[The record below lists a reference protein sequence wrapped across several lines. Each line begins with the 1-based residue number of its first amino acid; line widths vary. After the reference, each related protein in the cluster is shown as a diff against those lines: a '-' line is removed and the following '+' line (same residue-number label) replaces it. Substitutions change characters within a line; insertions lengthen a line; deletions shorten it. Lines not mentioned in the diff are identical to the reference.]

1 MALLILEIFN
11 LQMSVKTGIILFIT
25 LTVFFGCN
33 ERKSNQSIVS
43 KNQSIDDLFKKVD
56 DQNVDLEKKKFYLK
70 EIENEIE
77 VYDFDTISRDKYIN
91 LALRYYQL
99 NDLKSFKSFSKKIED
114 ESSLIHDTVG
124 MIQSK
129 CFLATYYISKYQ
141 NDSAYYYYSKGEKL
155 SRTHKLKPF
164 LGSILINKAEL
175 LTYQKDFSG
184 SETLATKALRIG
196 NERRDNYLVY
206 ECYLILGK
214 SLKGLNNYEDS
225 MNYYLKA
232 LEKTD
237 VLKENYQYFSLK
249 AQIYNYIALLCQ
261 KQNKH
266 RKAIEYIQ
274 KALLLEDFRYND
286 VRNYC
291 YLKSTLAYSKFKLG
305 DNKCLPLFEET
316 LKIGDSL
323 QSVPIQLTSKLN
335 LSEYYLFQKDS
346 LKAQHFSEEARQLA
360 HKNKVFEDELKAL
373 ELLAKIDPKNDSHYN
388 QRYITLNDSL
398 QNVERATRNK
408 FARIEF
414 ETDEITNQKN
424 LAETEKEKIS
434 AQRWMILGFSL
445 FFIVL
450 LMLLYVSHRQRS
462 KNKELQYRQ
471 QQQQANEEIYRLMF
485 DQQQKI
491 EEGKQ
496 IEKRRI
502 SKELHDGVMGKLTAI
517 RLNLFVLNKKT
528 DPETIT
534 RCMEHVNEIQNIEK
548 EIRKISHDLNH
559 NLFTDVSDFILMV
572 NNLVDNIKEHSHVQ
586 FKIITDE
593 KLDWNIVNSVVK
605 MQVYRILQEAL
616 QNIEKYAQANNV
628 VISMLEKEGKLSVT
642 ITDDG
647 IGFDINSA
655 KNGIG
660 HKNMRERAA
669 EIKGEFAISS
679 IVGKG
684 TKINLI
690 IPT

>member
-1 MALLILEIFN
+1 
-11 LQMSVKTGIILFIT
+11 MSVKTGIILFIT
-25 LTVFFGCN
+25 LIVFFSCDDG
-33 ERKSNQSIVS
+33 KSNRSIVS
-43 KNQSIDDLFKKVD
+43 KKQSIDDLFKKAD
-56 DQNVDLEKKKFYLK
+56 DQNVDLEKRKFHLKKV
-70 EIENEIE
+70 ENELE
-77 VYDFDTISRDKYIN
+77 VCDFDTILRDTYIN
-91 LALRYYQL
+91 LALRYYQI
-99 NDLKSFKSFSKKIED
+99 NDLKSFKSFSKKIE
-114 ESSLIHDTVG
+114 EKSLSIHDTVG

-129 CFLATYYISKYQ
+129 CFLATYFIGKYQ

-155 SRTHKLKPF
+155 SRSHKLKPF

-184 SETLATKALRIG
+184 SETLATQALRIG
-196 NERRDNYLVY
+196 NERNDNSLVY

-214 SLKGLNNYEDS
+214 SLKGLNNDEVS

-237 VLKENYQYFSLK
+237 VLKENYQYLSLK

-266 RKAIEYIQ
+266 KKAIEYIQ
-274 KALLLEDFRYND
+274 KALSLGDFRHND
-286 VRNYC
+286 MRNYC
-291 YLKSTLAYSKFKLG
+291 YLISTLAYSKFKLG
-305 DNKCLPLFEET
+305 DDDCLQLFKET
-316 LKIGDSL
+316 LKTGDSL
-323 QSVPIQLTSKLN
+323 ESIPIQLTSKLY
-335 LSEYYLFQKDS
+335 LSEYYLSKKDS
-346 LKAQHFSEEARQLA
+346 LKAKRFSEEAKQLA
-360 HKNKVFEDELKAL
+360 YKNKVFEDELKAL
-373 ELLAKIDPKNDSHYN
+373 ELLAKIDPVNDSHYN
-388 QRYITLNDSL
+388 QQYITLSDSL

-462 KNKELQYRQ
+462 KDRELQYLQ
-471 QQQQANEEIYRLMF
+471 QQQKANEEIYRLML

-502 SKELHDGVMGKLTAI
+502 SKELHDGVMGKLTSI
-517 RLNLFVLNKKT
+517 RLNLFVLGRNP
-528 DPETIT
+528 DAETLF

-548 EIRKISHDLNH
+548 EIRKISHDLNQ

-572 NNLVDNIKEHSHVQ
+572 NNLVDNIKEHSHVH

-593 KLDWNIVNSVVK
+593 KIDWNIVNSVVK

-616 QNIEKYAQANNV
+616 HNIEKYAQAKNV
-628 VISMLEKEGKLSVT
+628 VISMLEKEQKLSVS

-647 IGFDINSA
+647 IGFDVNMGKS
-655 KNGIG
+655 GIG

-669 EIKGEFAISS
+669 EIRGEFTISS

>member
-1 MALLILEIFN
+1 MRKLLYLF
-11 LQMSVKTGIILFIT
+11 VFYTLFISCKKEESNFFVKEKT
-25 LTVFFGCN
+25 SVFDSLFKTASNVNLKRDLRLNSAN
-33 ERKSNQSIVS
+33 EVYNRLISQSNDLLDVDKHLQLANSYYYLEDYDKYVRMHKNLLRFSKETNNTYAGVKSNYG
-43 KNQSIDDLFKKVD
+43 LG
-56 DQNVDLEKKKFYLK
+56 
-70 EIENEIE
+70 
-77 VYDFDTISRDKYIN
+77 VYN
-91 LALRYYQL
+91 LII
-99 NDLKSFKSFSKKIED
+99 FS
-114 ESSLIHDTVG
+114 
-124 MIQSK
+124 
-129 CFLATYYISKYQ
+129 
-141 NDSAYYYYSKGEKL
+141 NDSAFYYFS
-155 SRTHKLKPF
+155 
-164 LGSILINKAEL
+164 KAERLAKKSIDTFYLEEILASKANL
-175 LTYQKDFSG
+175 LFLNKDYSG
-184 SETLATKALRIG
+184 SEIVAIDALRIALKNNNHRIVYDCYITIG
-196 NERRDNYLVY
+196 NSR
-206 ECYLILGK
+206 
-214 SLKGLNNYEDS
+214 KGLNDFDKAFE
-225 MNYYLKA
+225 YYKKA
-232 LEKTD
+232 IEKTKD
-237 VLKENYQYFSLK
+237 LENDPQFISLK
-249 AQIYNYIALLCQ
+249 AQPYNYIAKILQ
-261 KQNKH
+261 KQGRYKEAIFFVNKTL
-266 RKAIEYIQ
+266 KSDESKKLDPIMM
-274 KALLLEDFRYND
+274 
-286 VRNYC
+286 C
-291 YLKSTLAYSKFKLG
+291 YLVNNKAYSKFKLG

>member
-1 MALLILEIFN
+1 MKKIIQFLVVVTIFYGCSKGVEKNLSESEI
-11 LQMSVKTGIILFIT
+11 T
-25 LTVFFGCN
+25 
-33 ERKSNQSIVS
+33 R
-43 KNQSIDDLFKKVD
+43 IDYFLNKA
-56 DQNVDLEKKKFYLK
+56 N
-70 EIENEIE
+70 
-77 VYDFDTISRDKYIN
+77 DF
-91 LALRYYQL
+91 QL
-99 NDLKSFKSFSKKIED
+99 SKKIRLDNNNKAYSILKERGD
-114 ESSLIHDTVG
+114 SVSILYLFKIADRFYNIQENKKFVNVSKTIYELSSKKKDSLNIAKSLNYIAD
-124 MIQSK
+124 
-129 CFLATYYISKYQ
+129 YYYSNFK
-141 NDSAYYYYSKGEKL
+141 NDSAYYYY
-155 SRTHKLKPF
+155 T
-164 LGSILINKAEL
+164 KAEL
-175 LTYQKDFSG
+175 IFNKIEELKFENRIAFYKANILLYEKNYSQSEINIIKILKRANLEKDH
-184 SETLATKALRIG
+184 R
-196 NERRDNYLVY
+196 
-206 ECYLILGK
+206 LIYDCFITLGK
-214 SLKGLNNYEDS
+214 TSKGMNDYSTAIDYYE
-225 MNYYLKA
+225 KA
-232 LEKTD
+232 YKYTD
-237 VLKENYQYFSLK
+237 KLIDYPQYDLLK
-249 AQIYNYIALLCQ
+249 AQSLNYIALALQ
-261 KQNKH
+261 KQGKFP
-266 RKAIEYIQ
+266 E
-274 KALLLEDFRYND
+274 ALLKSELALNLGNFREDELLLYI
-286 VRNYC
+286 

-316 LKIGDSL
+316 LRIGDSL

-360 HKNKVFEDELKAL
+360 HKNNVFEDELKAL